1 MPVPVEEQI
10 EILVLLCVDK
20 DETTRNTAFYTL
32 QRWNIHDLQQVLSNP
47 STPFE
52 VLDFAANHLAPGDA
66 EVRES
71 LLKNPNL
78 PDDLRKWVRN
88 LPVDHPGEACLPA
101 APVPVA
107 TSKEKAL
114 GDGARETLLQRIGR
128 MSAPE
133 KMKLALVGTHEE
145 RLILIRDPNKTVAS
159 AVLQSPKLSDQEIE
173 IFASMKN
180 VNEELLRL
188 IAGNRKF
195 MKNYQVTRGLVNN
208 SRTPI
213 DISLPLVN
221 RLYDRDLKDLAV
233 NKNVPDVL
241 RTMAIKAIKQR
252 QEALKVK
259 IPTRKF

>member
-1 MPVPVEEQI
+1 
-10 EILVLLCVDK
+10 
-20 DETTRNTAFYTL
+20 
-32 QRWNIHDLQQVLSNP
+32 
-47 STPFE
+47 
-52 VLDFAANHLAPGDA
+52 
-66 EVRES
+66 
-71 LLKNPNL
+71 
-78 PDDLRKWVRN
+78 
-88 LPVDHPGEACLPA
+88 
-101 APVPVA
+101 
-107 TSKEKAL
+107 
-114 GDGARETLLQRIGR
+114 

-145 RLILIRDPNKTVAS
+145 RLTLIRDPNKTVAS
-159 AVLQSPKLSDQEIE
+159 AVLQSPNLSDQEIE

-195 MKNYQVTRGLVNN
+195 MKNYQVARGLVNN
-208 SRTPI
+208 PRTPI

-241 RTMAIKAIKQR
+241 RTMAIKAVKQR

-259 IPTRKF
+259 IPTRKL